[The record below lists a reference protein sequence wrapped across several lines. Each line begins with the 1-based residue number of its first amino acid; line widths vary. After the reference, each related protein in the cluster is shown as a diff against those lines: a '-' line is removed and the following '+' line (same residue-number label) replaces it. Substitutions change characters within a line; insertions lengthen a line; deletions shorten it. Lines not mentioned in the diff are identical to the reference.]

1 MPNNH
6 RYYKK
11 IRKEGGSRVMVVTN
25 LLPPDWKMVKV
36 VIEAIVDKGK
46 KQWVRLLVE
55 KVV

>member
-25 LLPPDWKMVKV
+25 LLPSDWKLVRAT
-36 VIEAIVDKGK
+36 IEKIVLKGAK
-46 KQWVRLLVE
+46 RWCIIRVE

>member
-25 LLPPDWKMVKV
+25 LFPPDWKMVRV
-36 VIEAIVDKGK
+36 VIEAIVVK
-46 KQWVRLLVE
+46 KKEQWVRLLVE

>member
-36 VIEAIVDKGK
+36 TVITSSCKGRNE
-46 KQWVRLLVE
+46 WVRLLVE